1 MEFLRFRFREV
12 GGFMRRW
19 QIALAVVAGTFLI
32 EPFAADRLS
41 AQTNDSEFGSLVSGI
56 GSVEQGLTHVERR
69 VYDTRD
75 DVKVAMASGAS
86 GSGVTGS
93 TQSDQQAYD
102 QLMQRVDGLDQ
113 EVRELTD
120 QVEQLGN
127 RLDQLQSKFDQYSG
141 KPPAGSDGSAGS
153 PPQAPAPGSAGAD
166 GGVPISGNSAQGPG
180 PAPGPTT
187 LGQVP
192 ANSVPNPGTVQ
203 DQYNAA
209 LGYLRQQDY
218 KNAEGALKNFLA
230 QHPDD
235 QLAGSAT
242 YWLGETYYVENDFA
256 DAAQAFIDSLK
267 KYPTSPKAADSM
279 LKLGMSLAKLNQK
292 SQACASF
299 KELPKKYPSASAT
312 IMQRAKVESAR
323 AGCPAG

>member
-1 MEFLRFRFREV
+1 
-12 GGFMRRW
+12 MRRW

-41 AQTNDSEFGSLVSGI
+41 AQTNDSEFGSLVTGI
-56 GSVEQGLTHVERR
+56 GSVEQGLTRIERR
-69 VYDTRD
+69 INDTRG
-75 DVKVAMASGAS
+75 DVKVAMASDSS

-93 TQSDQQAYD
+93 TQTDQEAYD
-102 QLMQRVDGLDQ
+102 TLMQRVDGLDQ

-127 RLDQLQSKFDQYSG
+127 RLDQLQSQFNQYSG
-141 KPPAGSDGSAGS
+141 NPPAGSNGSTSTPPQAAGS
-153 PPQAPAPGSAGAD
+153 PDAGA
-166 GGVPISGNSAQGPG
+166 PLSGNSAQGPG
-180 PAPGPTT
+180 LAPGPTN

-192 ANSVPNPGTVQ
+192 ADSVQTGGGVQ
-203 DQYNAA
+203 DQYNTA

-235 QLAGSAT
+235 QLAGPAT
-242 YWLGETYYVENDFA
+242 YWLGETYYVENDFT
-256 DAAQAFIDSLK
+256 DAAQTFVNSLQK
-267 KYPTSPKAADSM
+267 FPQSPKAPDSM

-292 SQACASF
+292 PQACATF
-299 KELPKKYPSASAT
+299 KELPKKYPNASST
-312 IMQRAKVESAR
+312 IMQRAKVESSR
-323 AGCPAG
+323 AGCPAS